1 MAITYSWDCKTVDTY
16 PTHSD
21 SQSPSNT
28 QNDVVYNVHWR
39 LTGIEGDHSHTVIGT
54 QNLTVD
60 NLSSF
65 TAFGS
70 LDNTTVTGWVKTSL
84 DNDTAG
90 RVADLE
96 SIVSSS
102 IAEKASPTSVRKTI
116 E

>member
-39 LTGIEGDHSHTVIGT
+39 LTGTEGEHSATVIGT
-54 QNLTVD
+54 QNLTVTD
-60 NLSSF
+60 LSSF
-65 TAFGS
+65 ADFSS
-70 LDNTTVTGWVKTSL
+70 LDNTTVTGWVETAL
-84 DNDTAG
+84 DAGESG
-90 RVADLE
+90 RVNSLKA
-96 SIVSSS
+96 SISSS
-102 IAEKASPTSVRKTI
+102 IVEKISPTSVTKTI